1 MLNPIVQPGSASI
14 VLARQRLAQNRSLR
28 NLLHNAIFPSGGPNP
43 NPQADALRQLA
54 NTFTRYAGTQQTVYD
69 NGGGQAG
76 GISGANLLERQVE
89 RVLAQV
95 LGRSPGRGDG
105 SFTSALEAA
114 FPIDCYGNISA
125 TPTRSV
131 VSMHVNGNGVAGNLA
146 SQLSVEQAALY
157 RQAVTIAG
165 DTQRVLAELE
175 PFAEIGDEQKIE
187 ALRALIRSE
196 LSELT
201 QEFGRVDKPR
211 PQRVEAY
218 FDQLI
223 GPNGHVIQFGHRA
236 FLDRQL
242 AVPTTTEDEGQ
253 LAGFELLRRY
263 IDMLRTAWNNY
274 NQPQINQCF
283 PAFSDRL
290 TRAQTLLPSIA
301 AALDTFMSSMS
312 AVGFADAERRTEVA
326 RFTRLAP
333 ANAIPPLPDLTVG
346 DLNEWIDR
354 FANIEAQTVLS
365 ESGQYGL
372 QSVTDQADRLFLVL
386 APVLAHVHVLGQN
399 QIGNMPL
406 LAQILTHERVV
417 WTLGELT
424 ATIQALANLA
434 A

>member
-1 MLNPIVQPGSASI
+1 MLHPMVQPGSAGI
-14 VLARQRLAQNRSLR
+14 LLAHQRLAQNRSLR

-76 GISGANLLERQVE
+76 GVGGASTLERQVE
-89 RVLAQV
+89 RALAQV
-95 LGRSPGRGDG
+95 LGHSPGRGDG

-125 TPTRSV
+125 APARGA
-131 VSMHVNGNGVAGNLA
+131 VSMYANGNGVAGKLA
-146 SQLSVEQAALY
+146 NQLSVEQGALY
-157 RQAVTIAG
+157 RQALTIAG
-165 DTQRVLAELE
+165 DTQRVLAGLE
-175 PFAEIGDEQKIE
+175 PFVEIGDKQKIE

-196 LSELT
+196 LGELID
-201 QEFGRVDKPR
+201 EFGRVDKPR

-218 FDQLI
+218 FDELI

-242 AVPTTTEDEGQ
+242 AVPTTPDDESQ

-263 IDMLRTAWNNY
+263 IDMLRTAWNHY
-274 NQPQINQCF
+274 NQPRINQRF

-301 AALDTFMSSMS
+301 AANDTFMASMS
-312 AVGFADAERRTEVA
+312 AVGFADAERRTEAA
-326 RFTRLAP
+326 RFTRLVP
-333 ANAIPPLPDLTVG
+333 ANAIPPLPGLTVS

-354 FANIEAQTVLS
+354 FANIEAPTVLS

-386 APVLAHVHVLGQN
+386 APVLAHAQVLGQN
-399 QIGNMPL
+399 QIGTMPL
-406 LAQILTHERVV
+406 LAKILTHERVV

-424 ATIQALANLA
+424 ATIQALADLA